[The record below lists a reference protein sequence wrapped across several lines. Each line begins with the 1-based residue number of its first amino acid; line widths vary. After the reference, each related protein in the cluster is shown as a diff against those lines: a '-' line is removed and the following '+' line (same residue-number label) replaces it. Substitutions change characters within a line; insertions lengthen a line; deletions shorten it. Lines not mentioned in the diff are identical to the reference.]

1 MPDDDVDRPVREEAR
16 SSVPVEHWEVNEQ
29 LILGRLRE
37 HVLADQLEHQLTFSR
52 AIAGSLAEGVCA
64 IDGVGKITFV
74 NPAAERL
81 LGWQDADLRTRDAHT
96 TLYGPNAATSHEASP
111 FLTVLRTGVT
121 YRDDGG
127 TFVRND
133 GTSFPVAYSVA
144 PLVVDA
150 HVAGVIVAFND
161 LTDVQRLY
169 QMQEDYVAL
178 LSHDL
183 GAPLTTILGYA
194 ELLVRHLRAGA
205 LERATLSAETI
216 VISGKKMKRL
226 LQEVLERTRIP
237 PGHAALRLTPV
248 DLVALVARS
257 VDQNLLPTAR
267 ARVEME
273 AVAHLP
279 VVVDPVQLER
289 VVANL
294 LTNACKY
301 SASASPVV
309 VRVFRTDRDAMI
321 SVTDQGVGIG
331 TEDLPHLFEK
341 YFRAGTAGAVEGT
354 GLGLYGSRLIVEAH
368 GGRIWAQSTVGMGST
383 FLVSIPLSESPLP
396 ADGPEQ
402 TSR

>member
-1 MPDDDVDRPVREEAR
+1 M
-16 SSVPVEHWEVNEQ
+16 
-29 LILGRLRE
+29 
-37 HVLADQLEHQLTFSR
+37 
-52 AIAGSLAEGVCA
+52 
-64 IDGVGKITFV
+64 
-74 NPAAERL
+74 
-81 LGWQDADLRTRDAHT
+81 
-96 TLYGPNAATSHEASP
+96 
-111 FLTVLRTGVT
+111 
-121 YRDDGG
+121 
-127 TFVRND
+127 
-133 GTSFPVAYSVA
+133 
-144 PLVVDA
+144 
-150 HVAGVIVAFND
+150 
-161 LTDVQRLY
+161 
-169 QMQEDYVAL
+169 
-178 LSHDL
+178 
-183 GAPLTTILGYA
+183 
-194 ELLVRHLRAGA
+194 GA

-279 VVVDPVQLER
+279 VVVDPIQLER

-301 SASASPVV
+301 SASAVV